1 MSVQWVDCPNRGVA
15 GSSMPATPGGGAPLP
30 PAGVARHRPGAQGA
44 VITGAYRPEEPDCG
58 AGYPLL

>member
-1 MSVQWVDCPNRGVA
+1 
-15 GSSMPATPGGGAPLP
+15 MPATPGGGAPLP
-30 PAGVARHRPGAQGA
+30 PAGVAQHRPGAQGT